1 MKINKI
7 KINSGRFKGKTI
19 ALPMVEGTRPTKS
32 IVKESAINTLR
43 SDIPFCSFVEV
54 FAGSGSVGIE
64 ALSNGAKYAY
74 FLELAKEPAKILR
87 TNLDSLEITHYE
99 ILMGDSFETIKTL
112 QKTLQSRNE
121 PTIFYVDPPFH
132 IRENQEDIYDKTTAL
147 IQNLPESIT
156 EKVVIEHLSSFS
168 FDEQLGPYT
177 LEKKKKFG
185 NTTLSYYQKSSG
197 E

>member
-1 MKINKI
+1 MKINKA
-7 KINSGRFKGKTI
+7 KINSGRYKGKAI
-19 ALPMVEGTRPTKS
+19 ALPQTPGTRPTKS

-43 SDIPFCSFVEV
+43 SDIPFCNFVEV

-64 ALSNGAKYAY
+64 ALSNGAKHAY
-74 FLELAKEPAKILR
+74 FLELEKEPAKVLR
-87 TNLDSLEITHYE
+87 SNLDSLDISHYD

-112 QKTLQSRNE
+112 QKKLETSNE
-121 PTIFYVDPPFH
+121 PTLFYVDPPFH
-132 IRENQEDIYDKTTAL
+132 IRENQEDIYEKTALL

-156 EKVVIEHLSSFS
+156 EKIVIEHLSSFS
-168 FDEQLGPYT
+168 FDEQLGPYS

-185 NTTLSYYQKSSG
+185 NTTLSYYQSTSK